1 VCRIIAERASSW
13 SGLRSLAPAGTFG
26 AAVLLASSIAQAH
39 QLDET
44 LVGSLILLSPARISV
59 QVDITPGALL
69 ARDVHA
75 LIDLDRDGTISPAEE
90 TALGQQWSKQA
101 RVEMDGA
108 AASLRAVSSEV
119 PDLET
124 LLSGNG
130 IIRILGVVDV
140 TQDAGNHAFS
150 FENGSNMP
158 NSVFTVNALKP
169 ADDQIRIVRQD
180 RDIRQQAYS
189 VQYEVAGPAASAW
202 TRSFGLSWLWGL
214 MILPA
219 LWPLFRLARRS
230 SASMEMAASGMTG
243 FGRTEGIVHSSNVGG
258 DS

>member
-1 VCRIIAERASSW
+1 M
-13 SGLRSLAPAGTFG
+13 
-26 AAVLLASSIAQAH
+26 ASSIAQAH

-44 LVGSLILLSPARISV
+44 LVGSLVLLSPARISV
-59 QVDITPGALL
+59 QVDITPGVLL

-90 TALGQQWSKQA
+90 AALGQQWAKQA
-101 RVEMDGA
+101 RVEVDGA
-108 AASLRAVSSEV
+108 EGSLRAVSSQV
-119 PDLET
+119 PELQT

-140 TQDAGNHAFS
+140 AQDAGSHDFS
-150 FENGSNMP
+150 FENGNGLP

-189 VQYEVAGPAASAW
+189 VQYEVAGPVASGWA
-202 TRSFGLSWLWGL
+202 RAGRLSWIGGL
-214 MILPA
+214 IIALA
-219 LWPLFRLARRS
+219 LWLLVPLARRRP
-230 SASMEMAASGMTG
+230 ASMGMAASDPRS
-243 FGRTEGIVHSSNVGG
+243 FEGIEPVVRSSTVRGE
-258 DS
+258 S